1 MKKLR
6 ELYARFKVWRK
17 MRGMSELGREVFE
30 SFQVD
35 DWEYDKYTIDC
46 KQSGIK
52 IWIANEWPNF
62 RFYELPHSSMDRTQL
77 EKTPFFNK
85 KDQQFLH
92 AWVQAL
98 KKKHEVSPTQMAITI
113 IRASRHKSE

>member
-6 ELYARFKVWRK
+6 ELYARFKMWRK

-35 DWEYDKYTIDC
+35 HWEWDRYTIDC

-52 IWIANEWPNF
+52 IWYGDHWEFF
-62 RFYELPHSSMDRTQL
+62 RFYELPHSDMDRTAL
-77 EKTPFFNK
+77 EKTVFFNEKDK
-85 KDQQFLH
+85 KFLN
-92 AWVQAL
+92 AWVLDA
-98 KKKHEVSPTQMAITI
+98 KKRTEVSPAQMAITI
-113 IRASRHKSE
+113 IRASRYKDD

>member
-6 ELYARFKVWRK
+6 ELYVRFKLWRS
-17 MRGMSELGREVFE
+17 MRGMSELGREVYE
-30 SFQVD
+30 SFQLD
-35 DWEYDKYTIDC
+35 DWTWDKYTIDC

-62 RFYELPHSSMDRTQL
+62 RFYELPHSNMERTTL
-77 EKTPFFNK
+77 EKTLFFNK

-92 AWVQAL
+92 AWVAAE
-98 KKKHEVSPTQMAITI
+98 KKKHEVLPAQMAISI
-113 IRASRHKSE
+113 IRASRMKDD